1 MGSSSGRS
9 LCYISPAHNFV
20 IGKGYGLSRLLPGH
34 VTKARART
42 YWEKAGLHGNGETEL
57 ARLMRAA
64 LAGDERAYTEF
75 LRRAA
80 CLVRG
85 FARRKVVQGGI
96 DPEDI
101 VQETL
106 LAVHM
111 KRHTWRDDAPVTP
124 WLYAIARY
132 KLIDAFRHR
141 GRRVEIEIGEIA
153 ETFAQPEPE
162 TVSDREIGRVLE
174 TLAPGQR
181 SVVAAV
187 SVDGLSISETA
198 KSLGMTE
205 TAVRVALHRGLTAIA
220 QRFGRH

>member
-1 MGSSSGRS
+1 MD
-9 LCYISPAHNFV
+9 
-20 IGKGYGLSRLLPGH
+20 
-34 VTKARART
+34 
-42 YWEKAGLHGNGETEL
+42 GNGETEL

-64 LAGDERAYTEF
+64 IAGDERAYTEF

-106 LAVHM
+106 LAIHI
-111 KRHTWRDDAPVTP
+111 KRHTWRDDTPVTP

-132 KLIDAFRHR
+132 KLIDAFRRR
-141 GRRVEIEIGEIA
+141 GRRVEIEIGEIM
-153 ETFAQPEPE
+153 ETFAEPERE
-162 TVSDREIGRVLE
+162 TVSERDIGRVLE

-187 SVDGLSISETA
+187 SVEGLSISETA

>member
-1 MGSSSGRS
+1 M
-9 LCYISPAHNFV
+9 
-20 IGKGYGLSRLLPGH
+20 
-34 VTKARART
+34 
-42 YWEKAGLHGNGETEL
+42 WEKAGLDGDDETEL
-57 ARLMRAA
+57 VRLMRAA

-80 CLVRG
+80 YLVRG
-85 FARRKVVQGGI
+85 FARRKVVRGGI

-106 LAVHM
+106 LAIHM
-111 KRHTWRDDAPVTP
+111 KRHTWRRDAPVTP
-124 WLYAIARY
+124 WLYGIARY
-132 KLIDAFRHR
+132 KLIDAFRRR
-141 GRRVEIEIGEIA
+141 GRRVEIEIGEIP
-153 ETFAQPEPE
+153 ETFAAPEPE

>member
-1 MGSSSGRS
+1 
-9 LCYISPAHNFV
+9 LD
-20 IGKGYGLSRLLPGH
+20 
-34 VTKARART
+34 
-42 YWEKAGLHGNGETEL
+42 GNDETEL

-64 LAGDERAYTEF
+64 IAGDERAYTEF

-106 LAVHM
+106 LAIHM

-132 KLIDAFRHR
+132 KLIDAFRR
-141 GRRVEIEIGEIA
+141 RRRRVEIEIGEITDTIA
-153 ETFAQPEPE
+153 EPERE
-162 TVSDREIGRVLE
+162 TVSERDIGRVLE

-220 QRFGRH
+220 QRFGRQ

>member
-1 MGSSSGRS
+1 
-9 LCYISPAHNFV
+9 LD
-20 IGKGYGLSRLLPGH
+20 
-34 VTKARART
+34 
-42 YWEKAGLHGNGETEL
+42 GNDETEL
-57 ARLMRAA
+57 ARLLRAA

-80 CLVRG
+80 CLVHG
-85 FARRKVVQGGI
+85 FARPKVVGGGI

-106 LAVHM
+106 LAIHM

-132 KLIDAFRHR
+132 KLIDAFRRR
-141 GRRVEIEIGEIA
+141 GRRVEIELGEIP
-153 ETFAQPEPE
+153 ETFAAPAPEI
-162 TVSDREIGRVLE
+162 VSDREIGRVLE
-174 TLAPGQR
+174 TLAPRQR

-187 SVDGLSISETA
+187 SVDGLSIRETA

>member
-1 MGSSSGRS
+1 MG
-9 LCYISPAHNFV
+9 
-20 IGKGYGLSRLLPGH
+20 
-34 VTKARART
+34 
-42 YWEKAGLHGNGETEL
+42 GNDETEL

-64 LAGDERAYTEF
+64 IAGDERAYTEF

-80 CLVRG
+80 CLVRS
-85 FARRKVVQGGI
+85 FARRKVVQGGL

-106 LAVHM
+106 LAIHI

-124 WLYAIARY
+124 WLYAIARH
-132 KLIDAFRHR
+132 KLIDAFRRR
-141 GRRVEIEIGEIA
+141 GRRVEIEIGEISESFA
-153 ETFAQPEPE
+153 EPERE

-198 KSLGMTE
+198 KILGMTE
-205 TAVRVALHRGLTAIA
+205 GAVRVALHRGLTAIA
-220 QRFGRH
+220 RRFGRH